1 MDTSEAD
8 KLKRQASHITMNASV
23 PSLIHELKQPLT
35 AIRSNAQAAQRFL
48 ALASPDLV
56 ELRAILTDIIADTRH
71 AEQLL
76 QQGGSCG
83 THAPPARVPLDVNT
97 LLQQVVHRLRYE
109 AAEHHVTITLELDA
123 DLPTITGDPLQ
134 LHQLVVNLIVNA
146 FEAMHQTPVQPRR
159 LVIRTARQD
168 PRTLRVSLT
177 DTGRG
182 MDETTRQQMFT
193 PFFTTKAA
201 GRGLGLTISQA
212 IVAAHGGQIWAL
224 PQTEQGTTLC
234 FTLPLGEK
242 AGRGEERDAET
253 DTPCQAPP
261 PSRRRDA

>member
-1 MDTSEAD
+1 MDNSEAE
-8 KLKRQASHITMNASV
+8 KLQRQASYIPMNTSV
-23 PSLIHELKQPLT
+23 PSLVHELKQPLT
-35 AIRSNAQAAQRFL
+35 AIRSNAQAAQRML
-48 ALASPDLV
+48 ALASPDLG
-56 ELRAILTDIIADTRH
+56 ELRAILTDIIAATHH

-97 LLQQVVHRLRYE
+97 LLQQVVHRLRRE
-109 AAEHHVTITLELDA
+109 AAEHHVTITLELDTG
-123 DLPTITGDPLQ
+123 LPPITGDPLQ
-134 LHQLVVNLIVNA
+134 LHQVVVNLIVNA
-146 FEAMHQTPVQPRR
+146 FEAMHQPPVWPRR

-177 DTGRG
+177 DTGSG
-182 MDETTRQQMFT
+182 MEETTRQQMCT

-201 GRGLGLTISQA
+201 GRGLGLTINQA

-234 FTLPLGEK
+234 FTLPLGEQ
-242 AGRGEERDAET
+242 AGRGDGP
-253 DTPCQAPP
+253 PCQAPP

>member
-1 MDTSEAD
+1 MFNNEAEQR
-8 KLKRQASHITMNASV
+8 KRQASPLTLDASG
-23 PSLIHELKQPLT
+23 PSLVHELKQPLT
-35 AIRSNAQAAQRFL
+35 AIRSNAQAALRFL
-48 ALASPDLV
+48 ALASPDLG

-83 THAPPARVPLDVNT
+83 THAPPARVSLDVNT
-97 LLQQVVHRLRYE
+97 LLQQVVHRLRHE

-123 DLPTITGDPLQ
+123 GLPAMAGDPLQ

-146 FEAMHQTPVQPRR
+146 FEAMDQTPVRSRR

-168 PRTLRVSLT
+168 PWTLRVSLT
-177 DTGRG
+177 DTGSG
-182 MDETTRQQMFT
+182 MEETTRQQLFT

-201 GRGLGLTISQA
+201 GRGLGLSISQA
-212 IVAAHGGQIWAL
+212 IVAAHGGQLWAL

-234 FTLPLGEK
+234 FTLPLGEQ
-242 AGRGEERDAET
+242 AGRGAERDTAT
-253 DTPCQAPP
+253 APPCQAPP

>member
-1 MDTSEAD
+1 MCNSEAE
-8 KLKRQASHITMNASV
+8 KLKQKASCITMDASV
-23 PSLIHELKQPLT
+23 PSLVHELKQPLT

-48 ALASPDLV
+48 AMTSPDLV

-76 QQGGSCG
+76 QQGGSFG

-97 LLQQVVHRLRYE
+97 LLQQVVHRLRRE

-123 DLPTITGDPLQ
+123 GLPTIAGDPLQ
-134 LHQLVVNLIVNA
+134 LHQVVVNLIVNA
-146 FEAMHQTPVQPRR
+146 FEAMQQTTVWPRQ

-193 PFFTTKAA
+193 PFFTTKAE
-201 GRGLGLTISQA
+201 GRGLGLTMSQS
-212 IVAAHGGQIWAL
+212 IVTAHGGQIWAL
-224 PQTEQGTTLC
+224 PQAEQGTTLC
-234 FTLPLGEK
+234 FTLPLGEQ
-242 AGRGEERDAET
+242 ARRGEERAAET
-253 DTPCQAPP
+253 DATCQAPQ

>member
-1 MDTSEAD
+1 MYDSEAD
-8 KLKRQASHITMNASV
+8 KLKRKASHIIMNASV
-23 PSLIHELKQPLT
+23 PSLVHELKQPLT

-56 ELRAILTDIIADTRH
+56 ELRAILTDIIAATRH

-97 LLQQVVHRLRYE
+97 LLQQVVHRLRHE

-123 DLPTITGDPLQ
+123 DLPTIIGDPLQ

-146 FEAMHQTPVQPRR
+146 FEAMHQTPVRPCR

-168 PRTLRVSLT
+168 PRQTGPTHGFHQCGIKLT
-177 DTGRG
+177 GSDTVCPDISTPDLY
-182 MDETTRQQMFT
+182 MLATAFCLYAALLLVELMLTTASRLNSAPAERMLWPCLHMT
-193 PFFTTKAA
+193 SSYV
-201 GRGLGLTISQA
+201 RA
-212 IVAAHGGQIWAL
+212 I
-224 PQTEQGTTLC
+224 
-234 FTLPLGEK
+234 FN
-242 AGRGEERDAET
+242 D
-253 DTPCQAPP
+253 
-261 PSRRRDA
+261 